1 LREVEKYKKNP
12 LLACLPAGRPGGV
25 HPDRCGIAAERLEAG
40 WWNKNEAVFNCR
52 RL

>member
-1 LREVEKYKKNP
+1 LKGLRGLKELKGLKKNFKTP

-40 WWNKNEAVFNCR
+40 WWN
-52 RL
+52 